1 MKILIIEDNPHKLV
15 KTIDYIEDVS
25 PDALE
30 IDVADTVREGYML
43 SKDTKYDRIVIDMQL
58 PSLGDGHV
66 DREGGIQILQYLED
80 SINEDTPRVINSS
93 SEETREVLDNNNYK
107 DEKLIINS
115 SMYDCTRAFK
125 KFICPE

>member
-93 SEETREVLDNNNYK
+93 SEETRCL
-107 DEKLIINS
+107 L
-115 SMYDCTRAFK
+115 C
-125 KFICPE
+125 